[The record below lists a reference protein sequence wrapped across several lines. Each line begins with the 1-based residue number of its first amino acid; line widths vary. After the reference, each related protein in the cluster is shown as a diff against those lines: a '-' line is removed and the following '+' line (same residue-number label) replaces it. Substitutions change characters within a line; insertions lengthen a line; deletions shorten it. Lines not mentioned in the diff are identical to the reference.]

1 MKMKKLRVL
10 FLILCCTVLIVI
22 GQVSNFSTQQ
32 LCTDL
37 IQNNKLEKHIS
48 VKERFNAI
56 FKPDIVYQIS
66 KVETQILAKPSRS
79 FNGFISAIIQAYS
92 RHQHL
97 KLS

>member
-1 MKMKKLRVL
+1 MKKLRVL

-48 VKERFNAI
+48 VQERFNAN
-56 FKPDIVYQIS
+56 F
-66 KVETQILAKPSRS
+66 
-79 FNGFISAIIQAYS
+79 
-92 RHQHL
+92 
-97 KLS
+97 